1 MAAEREVP
9 GGGNSDLSAEAAAA
23 EGISGRRF
31 LFLTL
36 ALAAVL
42 LIAHATPLRDYVSD
56 VQRWKAAVR
65 GHGALGALVFFLAGA
80 AFTAAGLPRLLF
92 AGLAG
97 IIFGFARGSLLA
109 LGMGLLGSYGTFV
122 FARWAGRAWAQRRL
136 ASRPK
141 LREMVQH
148 PTVASIVLL
157 RQMPLAALIPNLLL
171 GLTNVRH
178 RVFLLG
184 TFLGYLPN
192 TLAAALVGSSLGKK
206 TLAAS
211 MTQIAGAMAVLA
223 ATAAV
228 LGWWRRKSRE

>member
-1 MAAEREVP
+1 MAAEPSE
-9 GGGNSDLSAEAAAA
+9 SADAAA
-23 EGISGRRF
+23 GRPSMPTGVSGRRLL
-31 LFLTL
+31 LFTVVLG
-36 ALAAVL
+36 AAL
-42 LIAHATPLRDYVSD
+42 LIAHATPLKDYISD
-56 VQRWKAAVR
+56 VQRWKAAFR
-65 GHGALGALVFFLAGA
+65 GHGALGAAAFFAAGA
-80 AFTAAGLPRLLF
+80 ALTALGLPRLLF
-92 AGLAG
+92 AALAG
-97 IIFGFARGSLLA
+97 VLFGFARGSLLG
-109 LGMGLLGSYGTFV
+109 LGMGLLGSYGTFL

-136 ASRPK
+136 ARQPR
-141 LREMVQH
+141 LREFVQH

-211 MTQIAGAMAVLA
+211 MTQIGSAMAVLA
-223 ATAAV
+223 VTALLV
-228 LGWWRRKSRE
+228 GWWRKRRSGSAG